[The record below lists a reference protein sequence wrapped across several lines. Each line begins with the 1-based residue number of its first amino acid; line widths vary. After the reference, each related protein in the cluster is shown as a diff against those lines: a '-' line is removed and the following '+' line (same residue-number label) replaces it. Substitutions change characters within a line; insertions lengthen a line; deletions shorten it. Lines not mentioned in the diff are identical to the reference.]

1 MLRHAKIH
9 IVVSQMPQ
17 KSDSAIFYKRKR
29 CTTIFLI
36 EFFPRNGGGPG
47 GPTQAQSACP
57 HFLEKILFKK
67 MLCIVCVCKKW
78 HSRFFETFDLPHY
91 ESVRVWAFLVCKKI
105 EIRVMWT
112 FTASKKENPCSFL
125 RVRSSA
131 EKLHSFSEVFLS
143 CGNIKDLLKAIQL
156 IIGYPYHTKIVKNY

>member
-1 MLRHAKIH
+1 MLRHAQIH
-9 IVVSQMPQ
+9 NVIGQMPKKKRQ
-17 KSDSAIFYKRKR
+17 CHVYKRKR
-29 CTTIFLI
+29 YTTIFLI
-36 EFFPRNGGGPG
+36 KFFSKKKGWARR
-47 GPTQAQSACP
+47 AHASAKRLP
-57 HFLEKILFKK
+57 PFFGKNSIKK
-67 MLCIVCVCKKW
+67 LLCIVCVCKKW
-78 HSRFFETFDLPHY
+78 HCRFFEAFDLSHY
-91 ESVRVWAFLVCKKI
+91 QSVRVWAFLVCKKI

-143 CGNIKDLLKAIQL
+143 CGNIKHLLKAIQL